1 MRSAC
6 DSLWGFSA
14 ARASAHSGDRSFT
27 METYF
32 VTTAIPYVN
41 ARPHIGH
48 ALEFIQTDVV
58 ARYQRQLGKDV
69 FFLSGADE
77 NSLKNVRAAE
87 DEGIPTIE
95 LVDRNTKFFT
105 DVLDVLEISNDDF
118 LRTVSERHH
127 RGVQKLWSACR
138 PEDIYKKSYKGLYC
152 VGCETFYNPSEL
164 VDGKCPEHK
173 TAPEEIEEEN
183 YFFKLSNYE
192 KQLEELIASD
202 TYKILPESRKNEV
215 LSFIRGGLQDFSI
228 SRSQA
233 RARGWGVTVPGDDS
247 QVVYVW
253 YDALGN
259 YITALDYDQP
269 DAGTNPENKFTKY
282 WPCNLHCIGKGI
294 IRFHAVY
301 WPAMLLSAGL
311 PLPKSLFVHGY
322 VTLNGEKISKT
333 LGNAIDPIEF
343 VEKYGVEPLRYYL
356 LRHIHPF
363 QDGDVDTGK
372 LETAYNAELAN
383 GIGNLTSRTL
393 AMIAKY
399 LDSKTPAPAGA
410 SEQAQAVRAKLESVF
425 ETHARLMAGCEFQQ
439 ALANIWEGITVID
452 GYITH
457 TRPFE
462 IAKHAERRAELEE
475 ILFVC
480 AEGVRL
486 IAALLFPFLP
496 KTATEI
502 WRRLGLDP
510 APLSTRGIELARWG
524 LLATGATVEKGD
536 PLFKRLEDPAKS

>member
-1 MRSAC
+1 
-6 DSLWGFSA
+6 
-14 ARASAHSGDRSFT
+14 
-27 METYF
+27 METFYL
-32 VTTAIPYVN
+32 TTAIPYVN

-58 ARYQRQLGKDV
+58 ARWQRQQGKDV

-87 DEGIPTIE
+87 TEGIPTIE
-95 LVDRNTKFFT
+95 LVDRNTKMFT
-105 DVLDVLEISNDDF
+105 DLLEVLEISNDDF
-118 LRTVSERHH
+118 LRTVTERHH

-152 VGCETFYNPSEL
+152 VGCEAFYNPAEL
-164 VDGKCPEHK
+164 IEGKCPEHLV
-173 TAPEEIEEEN
+173 APEEIEEEN

-192 KQLEELIASD
+192 KQLEELIAAD
-202 TYKILPESRKNEV
+202 RYKILPESRKNEV

-233 RARGWGVTVPGDDS
+233 RARGWGVPVPGDPA

-259 YITALDYDQP
+259 YITGLDYDAD

-311 PLPKSLFVHGY
+311 KLPKELFVHGY
-322 VTLNGEKISKT
+322 VNLKGAKMSKS
-333 LGNAIDPIEF
+333 LGTVVDPVEV

-363 QDGDVDTGK
+363 QDSDFAIEN
-372 LETAYNAELAN
+372 LEQAFNSELAN

-399 LDSKTPAPAGA
+399 FEGNTPASAARGEA
-410 SEQAQAVRAKLESVF
+410 AQAVRTKLEAVI
-425 ETHARLMAGCEFQQ
+425 ENHARLMSGCEFQQ
-439 ALANIWEGITVID
+439 ALAGLWEGIAALD
-452 GYITH
+452 GFITH

-462 IAKHAERRAELEE
+462 LAKDPARREDLAE
-475 ILFVC
+475 ILYVC

-486 IAALLFPFLP
+486 IATLLYPFMP
-496 KTATEI
+496 KTAEEI

-510 APLSTRGIELARWG
+510 GPLATQGIAHARWG
-524 LLATGATVEKGD
+524 VLTGGLKVEKGE
-536 PLFKRLEDPAKS
+536 PLFMRLEPKAEAGA